1 MVSFWQDHSGGQTPG
16 VQEGKQEDGLGND
29 CGGPDGKGWGP
40 GVARSQVRSCFNSVF
55 YFLVFPPF
63 TSC

>member
-1 MVSFWQDHSGGQTPG
+1 MMWFHFGKSQWRTDPG

-29 CGGPDGKGWGP
+29 CGGPHEKGWGP
-40 GVARSQVRSCFNSVF
+40 GLERSQVRSCFNSVF
-55 YFLVFPPF
+55 PPF